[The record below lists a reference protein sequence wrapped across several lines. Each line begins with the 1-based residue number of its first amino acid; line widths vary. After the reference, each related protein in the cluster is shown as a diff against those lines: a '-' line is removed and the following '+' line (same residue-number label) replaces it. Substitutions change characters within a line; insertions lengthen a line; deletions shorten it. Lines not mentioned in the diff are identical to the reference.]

1 MSHDYHMVVWPCL
14 VDGVEWEVYC
24 ILLGDLSSISGS
36 ESDSEGSEDAVQP
49 DPAPQSSSPFIHFTS
64 GTAKLCT
71 LCTEPHL
78 LQGRCVLVVSVHA

>member
-1 MSHDYHMVVWPCL
+1 MVVWPCL

-64 GTAKLCT
+64 GDSQTVYSVYRAT
-71 LCTEPHL
+71 LTSGKVCV
-78 LQGRCVLVVSVHA
+78 GRECACLRF